1 MITDFRQVDKAILE
15 KLKGLQ
21 VIDEYGKLIDVD
33 VIYINPEVEFK
44 VSKYPAFIVYR
55 QGIFPDNYRWT
66 NDKFYDN
73 PVYDETG
80 ALIHVDEREAPD
92 PYNVYYGIRLY
103 YEYQKDGVKLN
114 QHIMSKLRRGAFL
127 DIEGSQYDVFFVSY
141 RNPEATYR
149 TYGEL
154 QKKEQ
159 REFYEQYLYKVE
171 IELDNATRDTV
182 PITQGL
188 ISNINTQNKE
198 D

>member
-1 MITDFRQVDKAILE
+1 MITDFRQVDEAILK

-21 VIDEYGKLIDVD
+21 VMDEYGKLTDVD

-44 VSKYPAFIVYR
+44 VSKYPAFIIYR
-55 QGIFPDNYRWT
+55 QGVYPDNYRWT

-73 PVYDETG
+73 PQFDESG
-80 ALIHVDEREAPD
+80 ELVRVDEREAPD
-92 PYNVYYGIRLY
+92 PYNIYYGIRLY

-127 DIEGSQYDVFFVSY
+127 EIDGLQYDVFFVSY

-154 QKKEQ
+154 ERKER

-171 IELDNATRDTV
+171 IELDNASRETV
-182 PITQGL
+182 PVSKEL
-188 ISNINTQNKE
+188 VSNINIQ
-198 D
+198 